1 MFAFHA
7 CLPCARKL
15 QKTAEAPTCIC
26 TPDAT
31 VNISKHFSFNV
42 FVCISGKKWEKVE
55 ATKHHLMILHFKAGW
70 QCASEGGN
78 TDISSPSFFSGGSP
92 IAAIGVCKYLYW
104 ITWSIFLL
112 LAAFADS
119 IWHGH
124 LKVYLLALSFSGR
137 VTCNHR
143 ARPIFISQTTCVF
156 SFMISEKI
164 DRENLHHVS
173 HLFVAMRIILR
184 TSCITFTKTI
194 TSN

>member
-1 MFAFHA
+1 MLAFHA
-7 CLPCARKL
+7 HANYKKKQLRPQPAYARPMPL
-15 QKTAEAPTCIC
+15 WTSQSIL
-26 TPDAT
+26 
-31 VNISKHFSFNV
+31 VFNV

-78 TDISSPSFFSGGSP
+78 TDRSSPSFFSGGFP

-124 LKVYLLALSFSGR
+124 LKVYLLCAFVFRSCYLQPPGQ
-137 VTCNHR
+137 TN
-143 ARPIFISQTTCVF
+143 IYLTTTCVF

-173 HLFVAMRIILR
+173 HLLCGHENHPSHFLYHLH
-184 TSCITFTKTI
+184 K
-194 TSN
+194 NYN